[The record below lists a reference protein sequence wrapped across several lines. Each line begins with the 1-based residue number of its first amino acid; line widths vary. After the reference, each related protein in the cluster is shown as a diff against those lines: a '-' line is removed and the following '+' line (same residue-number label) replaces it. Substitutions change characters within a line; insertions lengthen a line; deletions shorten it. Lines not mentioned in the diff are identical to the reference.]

1 MNLAE
6 ALLAADAGKIMK
18 KATADFEVKRLS
30 KMVGAPFILHLRELP
45 PRRVRDIA
53 ELSTEVVRGKA
64 KQDRYKMVL
73 QVICDAVTNK
83 EFDDK
88 EILKHYGAAT
98 KKDLFEKLFNVA
110 EVEEIYQEAN
120 KLCGYGDEAEQVDE
134 IKN

>member
-45 PRRVRDIA
+45 PRRGRDIA

-120 KLCGYGDEAEQVDE
+120 KLCGYGNEAEQVDE